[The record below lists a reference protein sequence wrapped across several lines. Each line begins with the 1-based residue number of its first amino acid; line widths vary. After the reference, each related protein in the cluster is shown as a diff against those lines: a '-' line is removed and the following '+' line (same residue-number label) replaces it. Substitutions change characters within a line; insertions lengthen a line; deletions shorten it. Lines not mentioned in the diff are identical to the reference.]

1 MAKASIAVGLN
12 KGYTVTRRTTRARPS
27 RRKGLMGKRRAI
39 AKEVAREVA
48 GFAPYEKR
56 MMELLRNNLD
66 KRAMR
71 LCKRKVRTSPSSV
84 ERAAREIAGWEAD
97 ETAGEQLL
105 LWRVAW

>member
-12 KGYTVTRRTTRARPS
+12 KGYTVTRRATRARPS
-27 RRKGLMGKRRAI
+27 RRKGLQGKRRAI
-39 AKEVAREVA
+39 AREVAREVC

-71 LCKRKVRTSPSSV
+71 LCKRKIGTHQ
-84 ERAAREIAGWEAD
+84 RAKRKMDELAGYARG
-97 ETAGEQLL
+97 
-105 LWRVAW
+105 VKK

>member
-12 KGYTVTRRTTRARPS
+12 KGYTVPRRSTRPRPS
-27 RRKGLMGKRRAI
+27 RRKGLQGKRRAI
-39 AKEVAREVA
+39 AREVAREVA

-71 LCKRKVRTSPSSV
+71 LCKRKIGTHQ
-84 ERAAREIAGWEAD
+84 RAKRKMDELAGFARG
-97 ETAGEQLL
+97 
-105 LWRVAW
+105 VKK